1 VRSTAEFAAQR
12 LHPVATRWLT
22 ALVIGV
28 AALYALFFIIFFRQS
43 GPRDGDQYLVFHSLQ
58 YWNAALFGIAKQWT
72 PLMCSGL
79 SLAGEPQV
87 PFMSLSMALSY
98 VWGPLWGVRLA
109 TATYLVAGWFG
120 AYLYAGLWLR
130 IRLQR
135 ALAASLFIGN
145 GFFFCRLG
153 FGHFDFIPFLIL
165 PLILWALHR
174 GAEWTRDPF
183 GIGSAL
189 RLLFTVLVLGATVAL
204 VIDGSPVAIIHLLL
218 WIGIY
223 AGTLAISVRRTA
235 PAAIFGLAVLLAAF
249 LDAGYLWPMLQ
260 SQAVFPRVTADQF
273 TSALSLIWF
282 AILPLRGKVL
292 PANGNGH
299 ELSVYIGPALIYCL
313 WRYRSWLAAEL
324 PAALGRPLL
333 VVSVAS
339 IVLGMGSLKG
349 LLVPAWLSP
358 FDLLRPLPGFRSIG
372 VTGRYWGFLALPLSL
387 MAAAA
392 LWRFASELRSGW
404 RMHVCFASVL
414 IFQLGFQAETLT
426 SQWLHSPPFLAA
438 SLAAPFKHGPETV
451 EYVAIADEHFQ
462 GQILTPTRGVCN
474 CYDMDDFTRAQN
486 GPGSTL
492 IAQVMVN
499 GNALIFAPPFDA
511 QFVTWSHIRLAGGC
525 ATGSEPACALSPST
539 RIQFTLS
546 QAYHQ
551 AWRAPGCAT
560 SANPRGNLVID
571 CPAEYLRATNLEV
584 VFDDPSSDWGARISL
599 TLWAAWLNAMASLLV
614 TLAALMMFPGGRRR
628 LARRI
633 ALCDPS
639 HRT

>member
-1 VRSTAEFAAQR
+1 
-12 LHPVATRWLT
+12 
-22 ALVIGV
+22 VIGV
-28 AALYALFFIIFFRQS
+28 VALYVLFFVIFFRRS
-43 GPRDGDQYLVFHSLQ
+43 GPRDGDQFLVFHSLQ

-98 VWGPLWGVRLA
+98 VWGPLWGVRLT
-109 TATYLVAGWFG
+109 TATYLVAGWLG

-130 IRLQR
+130 TRLQR

-153 FGHFDFIPFLIL
+153 FGHFDFIPFLVL
-165 PLILWALHR
+165 PLILWVLHR

-183 GIGSAL
+183 GIGTAL
-189 RLLFTVLVLGATVAL
+189 RVLFTVLLLGATLAL
-204 VIDGSPVAIIHLLL
+204 VIDGSPVAIIHLLF
-218 WIGIY
+218 WMGIY
-223 AGTLAISVRRTA
+223 AAVLAISIRRTA
-235 PAAIFGLAVLLAAF
+235 PAALFAVAVLLAVF

-260 SQAVFPRVTADQF
+260 SQALFPRLTADRF
-273 TSALSLIWF
+273 TSALSLVWF

-299 ELSVYIGPALIYCL
+299 ELSVYIGPVLVYCL
-313 WRYRSWLAAEL
+313 WRYRSWLAADL

-339 IVLGMGSLKG
+339 IVLGMGSLRE
-349 LLVPAWLSP
+349 LHVPVWLSP

-372 VTGRYWGFLALPLSL
+372 VTGRFWGFLALPLSL
-387 MAAAA
+387 MGAAA
-392 LWRFASELRSGW
+392 LWRFASEVRPGW
-404 RMHVCFASVL
+404 RMHVCFGSVL

-426 SQWLHSPPFLAA
+426 SQWLHSPPFLVV
-438 SLAAPFKHGPETV
+438 SLATPFKHGPEAV
-451 EYVAIADEHFQ
+451 EYVAIPDGYFQ
-462 GQILTPTRGVCN
+462 GQLLTPIRGVCD

-486 GPGSTL
+486 EPGSTL
-492 IAQVMVN
+492 ITQVMVN
-499 GNALIFAPPFDA
+499 GRALASTPPFDA
-511 QFVTWSHIRLAGGC
+511 HFVTWSHIRLRGGC
-525 ATGSEPACALSPST
+525 ATGSDPACANSPNA

-551 AWRAPGCAT
+551 GWRASGCAT
-560 SANPRGNLVID
+560 SASARGNLVID
-571 CPAEYLRATNLEV
+571 CPADYLRAASLEV
-584 VFDDPSSDWGARISL
+584 MFDDPSSDWGARISL
-599 TLWAAWLNAMASLLV
+599 TLWVAWLNAMALLIV
-614 TLAALMMFPGGRRR
+614 ILVALMMFPSGRRR

-633 ALCDPS
+633 AFYDPS
-639 HRT
+639 RLT

>member
-1 VRSTAEFAAQR
+1 MSSAHPER
-12 LHPVATRWLT
+12 LHPVAAGWLT

-28 AALYALFFIIFFRQS
+28 AAVYALFFVTFFRQS
-43 GPRDGDQYLVFHSLQ
+43 GPRDGDQFLVFHSLQ

-72 PLMCSGL
+72 PVMCSGL

-98 VWGPLWGVRLA
+98 VWGPLLGVRLT
-109 TATYLVAGWFG
+109 TAAYLVAGWFG
-120 AYLYAGLWLR
+120 GFLYAGLWLR

-165 PLILWALHR
+165 PLILWVLHR
-174 GAEWTRDPF
+174 GAERTRDPF
-183 GIGSAL
+183 GIVSLL
-189 RLLFTVLVLGATVAL
+189 RRLFTVLLLGATVAL

-223 AGTLAISVRRTA
+223 AGVLAVSIRRTA
-235 PAAIFGLAVLLAAF
+235 PAAMFASAVLLAAL

-260 SQAVFPRVTADQF
+260 SQTLYPRLTADRF
-273 TSALSLIWF
+273 TSALSLLWF

-299 ELSVYIGPALIYCL
+299 ELSVYIGPVLIYCL
-313 WRYRSWLAAEL
+313 WRYRSRLAADL

-349 LLVPAWLSP
+349 LHVPTWLSP

-372 VTGRYWGFLALPLSL
+372 VTGRFWGFLALPLSL
-387 MAAAA
+387 MSAAA
-392 LWRFASELRSGW
+392 LWRFASELRPGW

-426 SQWLHSPPFLAA
+426 SQWLHSPLFLPA
-438 SLAAPFKHGPETV
+438 SLTTPFKQGPETV
-451 EYVAIADEHFQ
+451 EYVALPGENFQ
-462 GQILTPTRGVCN
+462 GQILTPTRGVCD

-492 IAQVMVN
+492 VAQVIIN
-499 GNALIFAPPFDA
+499 GKPLESTPPFDA
-511 QFVTWSHIRLAGGC
+511 HFVTWSHIRIHRSCAAG
-525 ATGSEPACALSPST
+525 SDPACALSPGT
-539 RIQFTLS
+539 RVQFTLS

-551 AWRAPGCAT
+551 AWRAAGCIT
-560 SANPRGNLVID
+560 SASARGNLIID
-571 CPAEYLRATNLEV
+571 CPAEYSRAASLEV
-584 VFDDPSSDWGARISL
+584 VFDDLSSDRGARISL
-599 TLWAAWLNAMASLLV
+599 ILWTAWLVAIAFLLV
-614 TLAALMMFPGGRRR
+614 ALVALMAFPQGRRR
-628 LARRI
+628 PASRSI
-633 ALCDPS
+633 AFCGPS
-639 HRT
+639 HRK

>member
-1 VRSTAEFAAQR
+1 M
-12 LHPVATRWLT
+12 RWLT

-28 AALYALFFIIFFRQS
+28 IALYVLFFIVFFRQS
-43 GPRDGDQYLVFHSLQ
+43 GPRDGDQFLVFHSLQ

-98 VWGPLWGVRLA
+98 VWGPLWGVRLT
-109 TATYLVAGWFG
+109 TATYLVAGWMGGF
-120 AYLYAGLWLR
+120 LYAGLWLR
-130 IRLQR
+130 IRMQR
-135 ALAASLFIGN
+135 ALSASLFIGN

-165 PLILWALHR
+165 PLTLWVLHR
-174 GAEWTRDPF
+174 GAERSRDPL

-189 RLLFTVLVLGATVAL
+189 RLLLTVLLLGATLAL

-218 WIGIY
+218 WMGIY
-223 AGTLAISVRRTA
+223 AGALAISIRRTA
-235 PAAIFGLAVLLAAF
+235 PAAIFALAVLLAGF

-260 SQAVFPRVTADQF
+260 SQAFFPRLTADRF
-273 TSALSLIWF
+273 TSALSLVWF

-299 ELSVYIGPALIYCL
+299 ELSVYIGPILVYCL
-313 WRYRSWLAAEL
+313 WRYRYWLVADV

-349 LLVPAWLSP
+349 LHVPTWLSP

-387 MAAAA
+387 MSAAA
-392 LWRFASELRSGW
+392 LWKFASELRPGW
-404 RMHVCFASVL
+404 RMHVCLASVL
-414 IFQLGFQAETLT
+414 IFQMGFQAETLI
-426 SQWLHSPPFLAA
+426 SQWLHSPPFSTA
-438 SLAAPFKHGPETV
+438 SLATPFKHGPETV
-451 EYVAIADEHFQ
+451 EYVAIPGGYLQ
-462 GQILTPTRGVCN
+462 GQILTPTRGVCD

-499 GNALIFAPPFDA
+499 GKDLISAPSFDA
-511 QFVTWSHIRLAGGC
+511 QFVTWSHIRLHGGC

-539 RIQFTLS
+539 RVQFTLS

-551 AWRAPGCAT
+551 GWRASGCTT
-560 SANPRGNLVID
+560 SASAHGNLILD
-571 CPAEYLRATNLEV
+571 CSAENLRAASVEV

-599 TLWAAWLNAMASLLV
+599 TLWAAWLNAMAFLLV
-614 TLAALMMFPGGRRR
+614 ACTSWRATLNR
-628 LARRI
+628 LPRS
-633 ALCDPS
+633 LP
-639 HRT
+639 

>member
-1 VRSTAEFAAQR
+1 VSVRSTTVFAAQQ

-28 AALYALFFIIFFRQS
+28 VALYVLFFIVFFRHS
-43 GPRDGDQYLVFHSLQ
+43 GPRDGDQFLVFHSLQ

-98 VWGPLWGVRLA
+98 VWGPLWGVRLT
-109 TATYLVAGWFG
+109 TATYLVAGWIGGF
-120 AYLYAGLWLR
+120 LYAGLWLR

-165 PLILWALHR
+165 PLTLWVLHR
-174 GAEWTRDPF
+174 GAEWSRDPV

-189 RLLFTVLVLGATVAL
+189 RLLLTVLLLGATLAL

-218 WIGIY
+218 WMGIY
-223 AGTLAISVRRTA
+223 AGALAISIRRTA
-235 PAAIFGLAVLLAAF
+235 PAAIFASAVLLAGF

-260 SQAVFPRVTADQF
+260 SQAFFPRLTADRF
-273 TSALSLIWF
+273 TSALSLVWF

-299 ELSVYIGPALIYCL
+299 ELSVYIGPILVYCL
-313 WRYRSWLAAEL
+313 WRYRYWLVADL
-324 PAALGRPLL
+324 PATLGRPLL

-349 LLVPAWLSP
+349 LHVPTWLSP

-387 MAAAA
+387 MSAAA
-392 LWRFASELRSGW
+392 LWKFASELRPGW
-404 RMHVCFASVL
+404 RMHVCLASVL
-414 IFQLGFQAETLT
+414 IFQLGFQAETLI
-426 SQWLHSPPFLAA
+426 SQWLHSPPFSTA
-438 SLAAPFKHGPETV
+438 SLATPFKHGPETV
-451 EYVAIADEHFQ
+451 EYVAIPGGHLQ
-462 GQILTPTRGVCN
+462 GQILTPTRGVCD

-499 GNALIFAPPFDA
+499 GKDLISAASFKA
-511 QFVTWSHIRLAGGC
+511 QFVTWSHIRLHGGC

-551 AWRAPGCAT
+551 GWTASGCTT
-560 SANPRGNLVID
+560 SASAHGNLILD
-571 CPAEYLRATNLEV
+571 CPAENLRAASLEV
-584 VFDDPSSDWGARISL
+584 VFDDPSSDWGAHISL
-599 TLWAAWLNAMASLLV
+599 TLWAAWLNATAFLFVACTSLRV
-614 TLAALMMFPGGRRR
+614 TLNR
-628 LARRI
+628 LPRS
-633 ALCDPS
+633 LP
-639 HRT
+639 

>member
-1 VRSTAEFAAQR
+1 MNSADPQR
-12 LHPVATRWLT
+12 LHPAAARWLT
-22 ALVIGV
+22 ALAIGV
-28 AALYALFFIIFFRQS
+28 VALYVLFFIVFFRQS
-43 GPRDGDQYLVFHSLQ
+43 GPRDGDQFLVFHSLQ

-72 PLMCSGL
+72 PVMCSGL

-98 VWGPLWGVRLA
+98 VWGPLWGVRLT
-109 TATYLVAGWFG
+109 TAAYLGAGWFG
-120 AYLYAGLWLR
+120 GFLYAGLWLR

-135 ALAASLFIGN
+135 SLAASLFIGN

-165 PLILWALHR
+165 PLILWVLHR
-174 GAEWTRDPF
+174 GAQWSSERF

-189 RLLFTVLVLGATVAL
+189 RLLFTVLLVGATVAL

-223 AGTLAISVRRTA
+223 AGALSISIRRAA
-235 PAAIFGLAVLLAAF
+235 PAAIFGLAVSLAAF

-260 SQAVFPRVTADQF
+260 SQAFFPRLTADRF
-273 TSALSLIWF
+273 TSALSLVWF

-299 ELSVYIGPALIYCL
+299 ELSVYIGPVLFYCL
-313 WRYRSWLAAEL
+313 WRYRSWLATEL
-324 PAALGRPLL
+324 PAALSRPLL

-349 LLVPAWLSP
+349 LHVPTWSSP

-387 MAAAA
+387 MGAAA
-392 LWRFASELRSGW
+392 LWRSASELRPGW
-404 RMHVCFASVL
+404 RMHAFFASVL

-438 SLAAPFKHGPETV
+438 SLRTPFKHGPEAI
-451 EYVAIADEHFQ
+451 EYVAIPSGHFQ
-462 GQILTPTRGVCN
+462 GQILTPTRGVCD

-492 IAQVMVN
+492 IAQVMMN
-499 GNALIFAPPFDA
+499 GNALLSAPPFDA
-511 QFVTWSHIRLAGGC
+511 QFVTWSHIRLHGGC
-525 ATGSEPACALSPST
+525 TTGSEPACALSPGT
-539 RIQFTLS
+539 RIQFTFS

-551 AWRAPGCAT
+551 GWKASGCTT
-560 SANPRGNLVID
+560 SASSLGNLIVD
-571 CPAEYLRATNLEV
+571 CPAEYLRAARLDV
-584 VFDDPSSDWGARISL
+584 VFDDPSSDRGARISL
-599 TLWAAWLNAMASLLV
+599 TLWAAWRNAMASLI
-614 TLAALMMFPGGRRR
+614 AALVAQMMFAGGRRR

-633 ALCDPS
+633 AFCDPP

>member
-1 VRSTAEFAAQR
+1 
-12 LHPVATRWLT
+12 
-22 ALVIGV
+22 VIGV
-28 AALYALFFIIFFRQS
+28 AALYAIFFIIFFRQS

-98 VWGPLWGVRLA
+98 VWGPLWGVRLT
-109 TATYLVAGWFG
+109 TAAYLVAGWFG
-120 AYLYAGLWLR
+120 AHLYAGLWLR

-189 RLLFTVLVLGATVAL
+189 RLLFTVLLLGATVAL

-223 AGTLAISVRRTA
+223 AGALAISTRRIA
-235 PAAIFGLAVLLAAF
+235 PAAIFALSVLLAAF

-260 SQAVFPRVTADQF
+260 SQAVFPRLTADQS

-299 ELSVYIGPALIYCL
+299 ELSVYIGPVLVYCL
-313 WRYRSWLAAEL
+313 WRYRRWLAADL
-324 PAALGRPLL
+324 PAALARPLL

-349 LLVPAWLSP
+349 LHVPTWLSP

-387 MAAAA
+387 MSAAA
-392 LWRFASELRSGW
+392 LWKFASEVRPGW
-404 RMHVCFASVL
+404 RMHACLASVL
-414 IFQLGFQAETLT
+414 IFQLGSQAETLT
-426 SQWLHSPPFLAA
+426 SQWLHSPLFLAA
-438 SLAAPFKHGPETV
+438 SLATPFKHGPESV
-451 EYVAIADEHFQ
+451 EYVAIPDGHFQ
-462 GQILTPTRGVCN
+462 GQLLAPTRGVCD

-492 IAQVMVN
+492 IAGVMVN
-499 GNALIFAPPFDA
+499 GKAISAPAFDA
-511 QFVTWSHIRLAGGC
+511 RFVSWSRVRLYGGC
-525 ATGSEPACALSPST
+525 AIGAEPACALSPST

-551 AWRAPGCAT
+551 DWKASGCTT

-571 CPAEYLRATNLEV
+571 CPAEYLRAASVEV
-584 VFDDPSSDWGARISL
+584 VFDDPSSDWGAHISL
-599 TLWAAWLNAMASLLV
+599 TFWAAWLKAMAPLSVALV
-614 TLAALMMFPGGRRR
+614 VLMMFPKGRLRP
-628 LARRI
+628 ARS
-633 ALCDPS
+633 AVSDPS
-639 HRT
+639 HRN